1 MPLSLFQKVLLDCS
15 NYTNLITLHIL
26 GDPLKMPNIKEYLTI
41 AYNCN
46 LNVEITTSGIYLDEF
61 EFLLQPPIRQVN
73 ISLDAVMEI
82 PSPNL
87 RDKIFKKIFDFCYF
101 RQDFQSDTFINLRI
115 QNKKRNKELLHI
127 LQKAFDTP
135 PVSLDVNTRIGKK
148 TIIVIKEPFLWNVK
162 LDSNARLDS
171 NIREDSADK
180 EDSRTT
186 AESNMES
193 NYTKGYCYAL
203 SEHFGI
209 LANGDVVPC
218 CIDAQGNIVLG
229 NIARDSI
236 AAIFKFPRT
245 KAMLEGF
252 KDGFIVESFCKTCDY
267 RKRFN

>member
-1 MPLSLFQKVLLDCS
+1 MPLSLFQKALLDCS

-26 GDPLKMPNIKEYLTI
+26 GDPLKIPNIKEYLTI

-82 PSPNL
+82 SSPNL

-101 RQDFQSDTFINLRI
+101 RQDFQSNTFINLRI
-115 QNKKRNKELLHI
+115 QNKKQNKELLNI

-135 PVSLDVNTRIGKK
+135 PISLDVNTRIGKK
-148 TIIVIKEPFLWNVK
+148 TIIVIKEPFLWNAK
-162 LDSNARLDS
+162 LDS
-171 NIREDSADK
+171 NIRVDSTDK
-180 EDSRTT
+180 EDSRTI

-193 NYTKGYCYAL
+193 NYTKGFCYAL

-218 CIDAQGNIVLG
+218 CIDAQGDMVLG
-229 NIARDSI
+229 NIAKDSI
-236 AAIFKFPRT
+236 FTIFNFPRT
-245 KAMLEGF
+245 RAMLEGF